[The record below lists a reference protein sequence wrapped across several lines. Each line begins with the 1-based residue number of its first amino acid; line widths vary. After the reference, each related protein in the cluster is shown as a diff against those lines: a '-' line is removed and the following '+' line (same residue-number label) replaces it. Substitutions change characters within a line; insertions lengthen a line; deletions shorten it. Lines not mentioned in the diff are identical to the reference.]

1 MRRHTGTAGCTVKKP
16 FRKAATPRRAP
27 KTVHS
32 SADSIPSIDDLKE
45 QLDEALAHQAA
56 TSEVLRVISSSQ
68 GKLRPIFETIL
79 ENATRICEAKF
90 GALFLYDGNAFQFA
104 AHVGAPQEY
113 ADFQTRRGLFQATPG
128 SQIDQV
134 LRTKRVK
141 HTLDYAE
148 AGITAIVKLAGA
160 RTFLSVPMLK
170 DDELI
175 GVINIYRRE
184 ILPFTEKQIELVQ
197 HFAAQAVIAIEN
209 TRLLNKLRQRTD
221 ELSEALEK
229 QTATAEV
236 LSVISRS
243 KFDLDP
249 ILQSVVDTAARLC
262 RAEIAAIFRVHQGIY
277 RFAAGYSLDAEYLEI
292 EKTTPVVPGPGT
304 IVGRAAMARRVAQI
318 DDVLADFQYEQK
330 DKAKVGGYPIGDR
343 RATNA
348 RR

>member
-1 MRRHTGTAGCTVKKP
+1 M
-16 FRKAATPRRAP
+16 
-27 KTVHS
+27 
-32 SADSIPSIDDLKE
+32 
-45 QLDEALAHQAA
+45 
-56 TSEVLRVISSSQ
+56 
-68 GKLRPIFETIL
+68 
-79 ENATRICEAKF
+79 
-90 GALFLYDGNAFQFA
+90 
-104 AHVGAPQEY
+104 
-113 ADFQTRRGLFQATPG
+113 
-128 SQIDQV
+128 
-134 LRTKRVK
+134 K
-141 HTLDYAE
+141 HTPDYAE

-184 ILPFTEKQIELVQ
+184 ILPFTEKQIELLQ

-221 ELSEALEK
+221 ELSEALEQ

-243 KFDLDP
+243 KFDLDT
-249 ILQSVVDTAARLC
+249 ILRSVVDTAARLC

-318 DDVLADFQYEQK
+318 DDVLADSQYEQK